1 MKWIVLITIS
11 IFNNDNRVDAR
22 NYEFIVPSTFAECS
36 FVKSDLDYIFKDP
49 YNTTIIK
56 GECYSEVDWKKK
68 NI

>member
-22 NYEFIVPSTFAECS
+22 NYEFIVPSNFAECS

-49 YNTTIIK
+49 YNCLLYTSDAAD
-56 GECYSEVDWKKK
+56 E
-68 NI
+68 